1 MSQENKQHHCQTILT
16 EIQDSIAKIIDDLH
30 KNIQFRNDYLR
41 NDIQAE
47 IAKQIAVLQRFE
59 EYIVKLQKQRVKSIA
74 ECSSLQSKVKYL
86 KVACDALFQNHPKI
100 IVAKN
105 IRYETEYFLNKKQ
118 FGGGIKAF
126 LKRATREFP
135 KPTKVLIGLA
145 MAIPVYALV
154 IPTIFA
160 TATLLTVIPEYI
172 QNNFFPEIEKNS
184 IPSKTPKLLAWLDNS
199 DLLVMV
205 AISGAFGSIVSI
217 LIRLDQY
224 KDNEDKNSAI
234 PILVGFAK
242 PLIGTSF
249 GILVFAMI
257 NSNIISFPVLRV
269 STDPNKIENIDP
281 KYYLFFT
288 LAFLV
293 GFSERLANDIVKRAE
308 ATLSPETEILKEVRE
323 TGQGLRET
331 AHEVEEEVRET
342 ALEVR
347 ETAHEVEE
355 EVRETALE
363 LRETPDRAE
372 GEMKIIQPTTSDTSA
387 GNSKTNPQH

>member
-1 MSQENKQHHCQTILT
+1 
-16 EIQDSIAKIIDDLH
+16 
-30 KNIQFRNDYLR
+30 
-41 NDIQAE
+41 
-47 IAKQIAVLQRFE
+47 
-59 EYIVKLQKQRVKSIA
+59 
-74 ECSSLQSKVKYL
+74 
-86 KVACDALFQNHPKI
+86 
-100 IVAKN
+100 
-105 IRYETEYFLNKKQ
+105 
-118 FGGGIKAF
+118 
-126 LKRATREFP
+126 
-135 KPTKVLIGLA
+135 
-145 MAIPVYALV
+145 
-154 IPTIFA
+154 
-160 TATLLTVIPEYI
+160 
-172 QNNFFPEIEKNS
+172 
-184 IPSKTPKLLAWLDNS
+184 
-199 DLLVMV
+199 MV

-224 KDNEDKNSAI
+224 KDNEDKTSAI

-269 STDPNKIENIDP
+269 PTDSNNIENIDA

-308 ATLSPETEILKEVRE
+308 ATLSPETEKEILKEVRE
-323 TGQGLRET
+323 TGQGL
-331 AHEVEEEVRET
+331 
-342 ALEVR
+342 R

>member
-1 MSQENKQHHCQTILT
+1 M
-16 EIQDSIAKIIDDLH
+16 
-30 KNIQFRNDYLR
+30 
-41 NDIQAE
+41 
-47 IAKQIAVLQRFE
+47 
-59 EYIVKLQKQRVKSIA
+59 
-74 ECSSLQSKVKYL
+74 
-86 KVACDALFQNHPKI
+86 ACDALFQNNLKI
-100 IVAKN
+100 IIAKN
-105 IRYETEYFLNKKQ
+105 IRYETEYFLNQKE
-118 FGGGIKAF
+118 FGGRIKNF

-160 TATLLTVIPEYI
+160 TTTLLTVIPEYI
-172 QNNFFPEIEKNS
+172 QHNFFPEIEEKS
-184 IPSKTPKLLAWLDNS
+184 IQPKKPKLLAWLENS

-224 KDNEDKNSAI
+224 KDNEDKTSAI

-269 STDPNKIENIDP
+269 PTDSNNIENIDA

-308 ATLSPETEILKEVRE
+308 ATLSPETEKEILKEVRE

>member
-1 MSQENKQHHCQTILT
+1 
-16 EIQDSIAKIIDDLH
+16 
-30 KNIQFRNDYLR
+30 
-41 NDIQAE
+41 
-47 IAKQIAVLQRFE
+47 
-59 EYIVKLQKQRVKSIA
+59 
-74 ECSSLQSKVKYL
+74 
-86 KVACDALFQNHPKI
+86 
-100 IVAKN
+100 
-105 IRYETEYFLNKKQ
+105 
-118 FGGGIKAF
+118 
-126 LKRATREFP
+126 
-135 KPTKVLIGLA
+135 
-145 MAIPVYALV
+145 
-154 IPTIFA
+154 
-160 TATLLTVIPEYI
+160 
-172 QNNFFPEIEKNS
+172 
-184 IPSKTPKLLAWLDNS
+184 
-199 DLLVMV
+199 
-205 AISGAFGSIVSI
+205 
-217 LIRLDQY
+217 
-224 KDNEDKNSAI
+224 
-234 PILVGFAK
+234 
-242 PLIGTSF
+242 
-249 GILVFAMI
+249 
-257 NSNIISFPVLRV
+257 V

-308 ATLSPETEILKEVRE
+308 ATLSPETEKEILKEVRE